1 MTVYRISLSDTFLWI
16 NIYVKRGTELK
27 KAQKKPHILLD
38 NNNKDVCVATVGLTE
53 SGVEKCKKTKIYF
66 GPVVFIAS
74 PV

>member
-1 MTVYRISLSDTFLWI
+1 MTVDRFSLSDTFLWA
-16 NIYVKRGTELK
+16 NIYVNRGTALQRAKEV
-27 KAQKKPHILLD
+27 HILLD

-53 SGVEKCKKTKIYF
+53 SGIETCKKTKIYS

>member
-1 MTVYRISLSDTFLWI
+1 MDRFSLSDTFLWV
-16 NIYVKRGTELK
+16 NIYVKRGTELQR
-27 KAQKKPHILLD
+27 AQKKPHVLLD

-53 SGVEKCKKTKIYF
+53 SGIETCKRTKIHS